1 MSELRGI
8 LITWETETQQT
19 LDTLPLCGRL
29 ESTAGTTDFGPKV
42 FNITWPDFPHVRLK
56 FIHVKRS
63 FNEIPFFSPWLTDK
77 LNTVLI
83 FRALNLKVVGVSAHS
98 CPTFVIPWTAACQ
111 AALSM
116 EFSRQEYMSGLP
128 CPPLGDLPNPG
139 IKLESP
145 AFPALKVD
153 FKNKQTNKNTEPL
166 GK

>member
-1 MSELRGI
+1 M
-8 LITWETETQQT
+8 
-19 LDTLPLCGRL
+19 
-29 ESTAGTTDFGPKV
+29 
-42 FNITWPDFPHVRLK
+42 
-56 FIHVKRS
+56 
-63 FNEIPFFSPWLTDK
+63 
-77 LNTVLI
+77 LI

-153 FKNKQTNKNTEPL
+153 FKNKQTNKQTKTL
-166 GK
+166 SH